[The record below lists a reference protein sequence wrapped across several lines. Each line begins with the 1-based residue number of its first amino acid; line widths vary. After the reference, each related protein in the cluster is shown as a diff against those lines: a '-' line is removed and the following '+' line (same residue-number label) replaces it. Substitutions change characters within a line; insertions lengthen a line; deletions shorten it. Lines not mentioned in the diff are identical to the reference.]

1 LSPDAGGASLGA
13 NPTERVAKSQDLNTA
28 LIFWSFFIKE
38 KGQYST
44 ILCRKNDYF
53 IKKEQKSRHFDA
65 FALLFALCLFA
76 I

>member
-13 NPTERVAKSQDLNTA
+13 NPTPRVAKSQDLNTA
-28 LIFWSFFIKE
+28 LIFWSFFIKK

>member
-1 LSPDAGGASLGA
+1 
-13 NPTERVAKSQDLNTA
+13 

-53 IKKEQKSRHFDA
+53 IKKEQKLRYFDVVALGATPTPFDA
-65 FALLFALCLFA
+65 HIGLKPR
-76 I
+76 